1 MINNSL
7 QLVVKR
13 TLAHWRLLSAVV
25 VGVVLASTIMAS
37 SVIFFN
43 ALRDVALQRALSTHT
58 GTDLDVLV
66 EAGQIPTNSQ
76 TDATIVDAMNRS
88 IVQHFS
94 PFLNRHEFA
103 LKTWT
108 FFVDLPPPMVAP
120 SDCPC
125 RTTIGRSG
133 NEDGRLI
140 ECDCCRITMM
150 TLPDVE
156 NRVNIIEGKLPTIAS
171 IGESN
176 NPLQIEGILDVESA
190 KTMQID
196 VGDIYP
202 ARPYWEEEHKRLDIL
217 VTGLYERVDPK
228 AAHWHIQNT
237 AFSSRTNTLQFA
249 RFVVPRETILEAV
262 GVYFPN
268 MGSDY
273 SWWLDV
279 DPRRIKATET
289 GSIQNT
295 IDSTER
301 ELKAI
306 VDGFYFVSDL
316 PQVLRAFETDLFF
329 NRLPML
335 IVLTLIVLVVLY
347 YVMILASLL
356 VDTQK
361 NEIALLKTRGATS
374 RQILAVFIIEASI
387 LAIIAAST
395 GPFIAMLGVKFIGVL
410 PIYSELNNGNPLPA
424 GLTFH
429 AFQMALLGAM
439 LGLFALFIPSL
450 RATRLELLASRVTRA
465 RPARLALIQRY
476 YLDMGFLGLVMF
488 LFWQL
493 TKQGS
498 FVATSLFGET
508 MVNQLILGIPAMFLI
523 AAGFV
528 LIRIFPPGM
537 NAMGKVLSKRPMSS
551 ITPPA
556 LILGIW
562 QMARNPAH
570 HSRLSLLLILTAALG
585 VFAATFAATLKQ
597 SAIDQAYYRTGADL
611 KITGIKT
618 TTGGISKS
626 VLKTIREG
634 DGVESVSPIYRE
646 SGIINSGYSAERFDL
661 IGVDFETIEDVAWI
675 RDDFG
680 LASFKSKTS
689 VLDVGRS
696 NGIELPEE
704 SRWITARVLPL
715 IRQPST
721 ILIARLSDSNG
732 HFFSVALG
740 KLSPLAT
747 DQFRFNC
754 PHTLEDE
761 PPEWCRIGSHLLGSK
776 FRRTAGLLPSPPVR
790 LHSIGVVN
798 FEDGL
803 SPGAIDIDDIAV
815 LDHTGT
821 KLLAVET
828 FDSVSNW
835 RIMTPTR
842 EALGDSLRPASKP
855 DGTEQKGVARLRWTT
870 SHPREYRGLAH
881 GSEIGIV
888 PVIASSQFIEQFGG
902 SDGKII
908 NISVD
913 GFPIKVSIRDVME
926 YFPTMA
932 INNEPFLIADFN
944 ALHERLNIARIVGDR
959 QPQEFWIA
967 TKQGSELINSE
978 NVLEVVSPGDPSV
991 SDIQLKLSSRGLAP
1005 RSDQIRVGPG
1015 SKIADRTVYLA
1026 QVAFDPLVA
1035 AGWKALLG
1043 IAFLTV
1049 LIVSA
1054 IGFLVHA
1061 TVSFNDR
1068 RSEFAL
1074 LRTIGLSMKQ
1084 LLFLVV
1090 LEQLI
1095 VIGIAVAL
1103 GIFMGMR
1110 MGTTIMPYLA
1120 SSGENAMVVPPMAVE
1135 IDWFGFGVIFG
1146 LLGLVFTVVIS
1157 VILIS
1162 VYRMSIHRVMRMG
1175 EG

>member
-25 VGVVLASTIMAS
+25 IGVVLASTIMAS

-58 GTDLDVLV
+58 STDIDVLV

-76 TDATIVDAMNRS
+76 TDAAIVDAMNRS

-108 FFVDLPPPMVAP
+108 FFVDRTPPMVPP

-150 TLPDVE
+150 TLPNVE
-156 NRVNIIEGKLPTIAS
+156 DRVNIIEGKLPKIAS
-171 IGESN
+171 LGGSN
-176 NPLQIEGILDVESA
+176 DPLQIEGILDVESA

-202 ARPYWEEEHKRLDIL
+202 ARPYWEDEHKRLDIL

-228 AAHWHIQNT
+228 AAHWRIQND

-262 GVYFPN
+262 GVHFPN

-273 SWWLDV
+273 SWWLNV
-279 DPRRIKATET
+279 DPKQIKATET

-295 IDSTER
+295 IESTER

-306 VDGFYFVSDL
+306 VDGFYLVSDL

-335 IVLTLIVLVVLY
+335 IVLILIVLVVLY
-347 YVMILASLL
+347 YVVILASLL
-356 VDTQK
+356 IDTQK

-374 RQILAVFIIEASI
+374 KQILGVFIIEASL

-410 PIYSELNNGNPLPA
+410 PIYSELNNGNPLPVQ
-424 GLTFH
+424 LTFH

-450 RATRLELLASRVTRA
+450 RATRLGLLASRVTRA

-508 MVNQLILGIPAMFLI
+508 TVNQLILGIPAMFLI

-537 NAMGKVLSKRPMSS
+537 NVMGKVLSKRPMSS

-562 QMARNPAH
+562 QMARNPTH

-585 VFAATFAATLKQ
+585 VFAASFAATLKQ

-611 KITGIKT
+611 KITAVNT
-618 TTGGISKS
+618 TTGGMSKS
-626 VLKTIREG
+626 VLETIRKG

-646 SGIINSGYSAERFDL
+646 SGIISSGYSAEIFDL
-661 IGVDFETIEDVAWI
+661 IGIDFETIEDIAWI

-680 LASFKSKTS
+680 LDSFKPKAS
-689 VLDVGRS
+689 VLDEGRLT
-696 NGIELPEE
+696 GIELPEE

-721 ILIARLSDSNG
+721 IFIARLSDSNG
-732 HFFSVALG
+732 HFFSVPLG
-740 KLSPLAT
+740 KLSPIAT
-747 DQFRFNC
+747 DQFRFDC
-754 PHTLEDE
+754 PLTTKEE
-761 PPEWCRIGSHLLGSK
+761 PPEWCRIGSSLQGSK
-776 FRRTAGLLPSPPVR
+776 FRGIPGLLPSPPVR
-790 LHSIGVVN
+790 LHSIGVIN

-803 SPGAIDIDDIAV
+803 RPGGIDIDDISV
-815 LDHTGT
+815 LDQTGT
-821 KLLAVET
+821 ELLVVET

-842 EALGDSLRPASKP
+842 EALGDSLSSASNP

-870 SHPREYRGLAH
+870 SGPNEYRGLAH
-881 GSEIGIV
+881 GAELEIV
-888 PVIASSQFIEQFGG
+888 PVIANSQFIEQFGG

-908 NISVD
+908 NTSVD
-913 GFPIKVSIRDVME
+913 GFPIKVSIRDVVE

-944 ALHERLNIARIVGDR
+944 VLHERLNVVRTIGDR

-978 NVLEVVSPGDPSV
+978 DILEIVSPGDPSV
-991 SDIQLKLSSRGLAP
+991 SDIQQKLSS
-1005 RSDQIRVGPG
+1005 IRVRPG
-1015 SKIADRTVYLA
+1015 SKISDRTVYLA

-1061 TVSFNDR
+1061 KVSFNDR
-1068 RSEFAL
+1068 RSELAL

-1084 LLFLVV
+1084 LLSLVV

-1120 SSGENAMVVPPMAVE
+1120 SSGANAMVVPPMAIE
-1135 IDWFGFGVIFG
+1135 IDWFGFGVTFG
-1146 LLGLVFTVVIS
+1146 LLGLVFIVVVS

>member
-43 ALRDVALQRALSTHT
+43 ALRDVALQRAISTHT
-58 GTDLDVLV
+58 STDIDVLV

-76 TDATIVDAMNRS
+76 TDATIVDAMNSS
-88 IVQHFS
+88 IVQQFS

-108 FFVDLPPPMVAP
+108 FFVDLPPPMMPP

-125 RTTIGRSG
+125 RTTIGRTG

-150 TLPDVE
+150 TLPNAKD
-156 NRVNIIEGKLPTIAS
+156 RVNIIDGRFPKIAS
-171 IGESN
+171 INGSN
-176 NPLQIEGILDVESA
+176 DPLQIEGILDLESA
-190 KTMQID
+190 KTMQLD

-202 ARPYWEEEHKRLDIL
+202 ARPYWEDEHKRLDIL
-217 VTGLYERVDPK
+217 VTGLYERVEPN
-228 AAHWHIQNT
+228 AAHWRIQNA

-289 GSIQNT
+289 GSIRNT
-295 IDSTER
+295 IESTER

-306 VDGFYFVSDL
+306 VDGFYLVSDL

-335 IVLTLIVLVVLY
+335 IVLILIVLVVLY
-347 YVMILASLL
+347 YVVILASLL

-387 LAIIAAST
+387 LAVIAAST

-424 GLTFH
+424 GLTFE
-429 AFQMALLGAM
+429 AFQMAFLGAI

-450 RATRLELLASRVTRA
+450 RATRLGLLASRVTRT

-476 YLDMGFLGLVMF
+476 YLDIGFLGLVMF

-508 MVNQLILGIPAMFLI
+508 TVNQLILGVPAMFLI

-528 LIRIFPPGM
+528 LIRIYPPGM
-537 NAMGKVLSKRPMSS
+537 NVMGKVLSKRPMSS

-585 VFAATFAATLKQ
+585 VFAASFAATLKQ

-611 KITGIKT
+611 KLTGIST
-618 TTGGISKS
+618 TTGGMSRS
-626 VLKTIREG
+626 VLEAIRKGE
-634 DGVESVSPIYRE
+634 DVETVSPIYRE
-646 SGIINSGYSAERFDL
+646 TAIISSGINVEKFDL
-661 IGVDFETIEDVAWI
+661 IGLDLETIEDVAWI

-680 LASFKSKTS
+680 FDSLKSKAFHFNAGSST
-689 VLDVGRS
+689 
-696 NGIELPEE
+696 GIELPEE

-715 IRQPST
+715 VRQPST
-721 ILIARLSDSNG
+721 TFIARLSDSNG
-732 HFFSVALG
+732 HFFSVPLG
-740 KLSPLAT
+740 KLSPIAT
-747 DQFRFNC
+747 DKYRFDC
-754 PHTLEDE
+754 PHVIEED
-761 PPEWCRIGSHLLGSK
+761 PPKWCRIGSSLQGAR
-776 FRRTAGLLPSPPVR
+776 FRGIAGLLPAPPIR
-790 LHSIGVVN
+790 LHSIGVIN

-815 LDHTGT
+815 LNHTGT
-821 KLLAVET
+821 ELLTVET
-828 FDSVSNW
+828 FDSVTNW

-842 EALGDSLRPASKP
+842 EALGDNLSPASNP
-855 DGTEQKGVARLRWTT
+855 DGTEQKGIARLRWTT
-870 SHPREYRGLAH
+870 SGPREYRGLAH
-881 GSEIGIV
+881 GSELGIV

-902 SDGKII
+902 NDGEII
-908 NISVD
+908 NASVD
-913 GFPIKVSIRDVME
+913 GFPIKVSVRDVVE

-944 ALHERLNIARIVGDR
+944 ALHERLNVVRILGDR
-959 QPQEFWIA
+959 QPKEFWIA
-967 TKQGSELINSE
+967 TTQGSELIDSE
-978 NVLEVVSPGDPSV
+978 DILETVSPGDPAV
-991 SDIQLKLSSRGLAP
+991 SDIQQKLASVRV
-1005 RSDQIRVGPG
+1005 RVG
-1015 SKIADRTVYLA
+1015 STISDRTVYLSE
-1026 QVAFDPLVA
+1026 VAFDPLVA

-1061 TVSFNDR
+1061 KISFNER
-1068 RSEFAL
+1068 RNELAL

-1084 LLFLVV
+1084 LLLLVV
-1090 LEQLI
+1090 LEQVI
-1095 VIGIAVAL
+1095 VIGIAVAI
-1103 GIFMGMR
+1103 GIFMGVR

-1120 SSGENAMVVPPMAVE
+1120 SSASNSIVIPPMAIE
-1135 IDWFGFGVIFG
+1135 IDWFGFGITFS
-1146 LLGLVFTVVIS
+1146 LLGLVFFIVIS

-1162 VYRMSIHRVMRMG
+1162 VYRMSIHKVMRMG
-1175 EG
+1175 DG

>member
-58 GTDLDVLV
+58 STDIDVLV

-76 TDATIVDAMNRS
+76 TDAAIVNAMNRS

-108 FFVDLPPPMVAP
+108 FFVDRTPPMVAP

-150 TLPDVE
+150 TLPNVE
-156 NRVNIIEGKLPTIAS
+156 DRVNVIEGKLPKIAS

-176 NPLQIEGILDVESA
+176 DPLQIEGILDVESA

-202 ARPYWEEEHKRLDIL
+202 ARPYWEDEHKRLDIL
-217 VTGLYERVDPK
+217 VTGLYERVDPE
-228 AAHWHIQNT
+228 AAHWRIQNA
-237 AFSSRTNTLQFA
+237 AFNSRTNTLQFA

-273 SWWLDV
+273 SWWLNV
-279 DPRRIKATET
+279 DPEQIKATET
-289 GSIQNT
+289 GSIRNT
-295 IDSTER
+295 IESTER

-306 VDGFYFVSDL
+306 VDGFYLVSDL

-335 IVLTLIVLVVLY
+335 IVMILIVLVVLY
-347 YVMILASLL
+347 YVVILASLL

-374 RQILAVFIIEASI
+374 RQILGVFIIEASL

-395 GPFIAMLGVKFIGVL
+395 GPFIAMLGVKFIGIL
-410 PIYSELNNGNPLPA
+410 PIYSELNNGNPLPVQ
-424 GLTFH
+424 LTFH
-429 AFQMALLGAM
+429 AFQMALLGAI

-450 RATRLELLASRVTRA
+450 RATRLGLLASRVTRA

-508 MVNQLILGIPAMFLI
+508 TVNQLILGIPAMFLI

-537 NAMGKVLSKRPMSS
+537 NVMGKVLSKRPMSS

-585 VFAATFAATLKQ
+585 VFAASFAATLKQ

-611 KITGIKT
+611 KLTAINT
-618 TTGGISKS
+618 TTGGMSKS
-626 VLKTIREG
+626 VLETIRKG

-646 SGIINSGYSAERFDL
+646 PAIITSGINIERFDL
-661 IGVDFETIEDVAWI
+661 IGVDLETIEDIAWI

-680 LASFKSKTS
+680 LDSFKSKAS
-689 VLDVGRS
+689 ILDVGRLT
-696 NGIELPEE
+696 GIELPEE

-721 ILIARLSDSNG
+721 IFIARLSDSNG
-732 HFFSVALG
+732 HFFSVPLG
-740 KLSPLAT
+740 KLSPMAT
-747 DQFRFNC
+747 DKFRFDC
-754 PHTLEDE
+754 PLPIKEE
-761 PPEWCRIGSHLLGSK
+761 PPEWCRIGSSLEGTK
-776 FRRTAGLLPSPPVR
+776 FRGISGLLPSAPVR
-790 LHSIGVVN
+790 LHSIGVIN

-803 SPGAIDIDDIAV
+803 RPGGIDIDDISV
-815 LDHTGT
+815 LNQTGT
-821 KLLAVET
+821 ELLVVET

-835 RIMTPTR
+835 RLMTPTR
-842 EALGDSLRPASKP
+842 EALGDSLSSASNP

-870 SHPREYRGLAH
+870 SGPTEYRGLAH
-881 GSEIGIV
+881 GAELEII
-888 PVIASSQFIEQFGG
+888 PVIASSQFVEQFGG

-908 NISVD
+908 NISID
-913 GFPIKVSIRDVME
+913 GFPIKVSISDVVE

-944 ALHERLNIARIVGDR
+944 ILHERLNVVRTIGDR
-959 QPQEFWIA
+959 QPQEFWVA
-967 TKQGSELINSE
+967 TKQGSELSNSE
-978 NVLEVVSPGDPSV
+978 DILEIVSPGDPSV
-991 SDIQLKLSSRGLAP
+991 SDIQQKLSS
-1005 RSDQIRVGPG
+1005 IRVRPG
-1015 SKIADRTVYLA
+1015 SKISDRTVYLA
-1026 QVAFDPLVA
+1026 KVAFDPLVA

-1061 TVSFNDR
+1061 KVSFNDR
-1068 RSEFAL
+1068 RSELAL

-1120 SSGENAMVVPPMAVE
+1120 SSGANAMVVPPMAIE
-1135 IDWFGFGVIFG
+1135 IDWFGFGVTFG
-1146 LLGLVFTVVIS
+1146 LLGLVFMVVVS